1 MIDQTQLEKMSDM
14 LMRADGYTVFVAGA
28 GRSGCAASAFANRL
42 LHLGFRVCRIGEIT
56 TVPVARDDVL
66 VVLSGSGRTSSL
78 VTMVSKAER
87 LGARIAVITMQPEGE
102 IGEMADEMIVLPG
115 MTRLQDKERFRS
127 FQPVGSCFEQ
137 LAWLTCDALV
147 FMMREKA
154 GISDEE
160 MLARHANL
168 E

>member
-56 TVPVARDDVL
+56 TVPVARD
-66 VVLSGSGRTSSL
+66 
-78 VTMVSKAER
+78 
-87 LGARIAVITMQPEGE
+87 AVITMQPEGE

-115 MTRLQDKERFRS
+115 TTCLQDKERFRS